1 MADETKVE
9 SDDFGPDNEKMRREF
24 LMMLAIEDGPIASLS
39 ESLGQDIVPLAIKA
53 IAMELSKVSIELME
67 AREEIADLKMVTG
80 VSGAFMAGLLD
91 VGLAESEDDDPEM
104 AAIRTAFRQRGLEIR
119 EGALA

>member
-1 MADETKVE
+1 
-9 SDDFGPDNEKMRREF
+9 
-24 LMMLAIEDGPIASLS
+24 
-39 ESLGQDIVPLAIKA
+39 LGQDIVPLAIKA